1 MTVPVKRFLIIRL
14 SSFGDIVL
22 TTPVLAFIKNHFPQ
36 SSIDFVT
43 YHHFSEVI
51 RFHPDIDTVYT
62 FDKRKFVCLLRN
74 RRFLHAARLWHSF
87 VKALKSK
94 HYDCIVDLHSVT
106 DSAIVALKAQ
116 GRVRICNSHQ
126 LLGLLFSKTYSFP
139 LKNEDARSHAINY
152 NVSSL
157 QALGVFPTTANF
169 TTPPPPAILFPRESL
184 QRAGLL
190 LTGINPG
197 QKPLVG
203 INPEA
208 SRSFKCWNEE
218 RFAVL
223 IDMICERFGFMV
235 VLTGKNRMLLSR
247 IHDHT
252 KSKPPILPNCD
263 TLVAFALI
271 TRFDFFITND
281 SGPMHIAAAYDIPQL
296 ALFGH
301 SNHVKFSPCSMSS
314 VLIRTDVSCS
324 PCSEESARQCSS
336 RLCLSGI
343 TTEKV
348 FTEFSRLVELHPITD
363 PRSRVP

>member
-1 MTVPVKRFLIIRL
+1 M
-14 SSFGDIVL
+14 L

-43 YHHFSEVI
+43 YDHFSEVI

-87 VKALKSK
+87 VRALKSK

-139 LKNEDARSHAINY
+139 LKNEHAHSHAINY

-157 QALGVFPTTANF
+157 QALGIFPTTANF
-169 TTPPPPAILFPRESL
+169 TKPPPPAILFPRESL

-208 SRSFKCWNEE
+208 SRSFKCWSEE
-218 RFAVL
+218 KFADL
-223 IDMICERFGFMV
+223 IDMIYEKFDFV
-235 VLTGKNRMLLSR
+235 VALTGKNRMLLSR
-247 IHDHT
+247 IQDRT

-281 SGPMHIAAAYDIPQL
+281 SGPMHIAAAYNIPQL

-314 VLIRTDVSCS
+314 VLIRTDISCS